1 MTNAND
7 TRGRLP
13 RNALT
18 ALFALHAAVATAL
31 IVWNHPWST
40 GDTGRYLALAD
51 SLANGHGYGLG
62 NGPAFVP
69 EGWRLPGYPLFISL
83 IGSALRSGVAGVVA
97 AQGLLY
103 LASVWL
109 AWRFTEDVFGRRV
122 GSVFL
127 ALSAVYVFV
136 PYYCGLASAE
146 ILSLFLVNLAFYCLT
161 RATPLRYVLVG
172 LVIGLSGYVRPNLL
186 PISVVVA
193 LAVALVGR
201 DRRALGQA
209 TTVVF
214 VAGLVILPWA
224 VRNHIAFGVFTPG
237 PVFKG
242 TGTSLLLATWQ
253 SRLSVHSMMEFGMR
267 GRVDAEL
274 AESGLMDQLRALNRE
289 IGVPADTVFVTLE
302 SYPDN
307 ESKFRAE
314 RLLTAAA
321 FRNIRERPWAYLR
334 STAVNTMRLWMTA
347 YFPERIPTPLR
358 IAFLLEGGLALA
370 LGIAGVAL
378 AVREV
383 RDSRRGAVVAA
394 ALTLVF
400 FSLGLCWLHTEARF
414 TIPARLLLLAF
425 ASYALTSLPKALRGQ
440 PRPGA
445 GASSAGTAD
454 WCGPTASRAGSTSC
468 SPRGPWRG
476 VTSGPRR
483 CDNL

>member
-1 MTNAND
+1 
-7 TRGRLP
+7 
-13 RNALT
+13 
-18 ALFALHAAVATAL
+18 
-31 IVWNHPWST
+31 
-40 GDTGRYLALAD
+40 
-51 SLANGHGYGLG
+51 
-62 NGPAFVP
+62 
-69 EGWRLPGYPLFISL
+69 
-83 IGSALRSGVAGVVA
+83 
-97 AQGLLY
+97 
-103 LASVWL
+103 
-109 AWRFTEDVFGRRV
+109 
-122 GSVFL
+122 
-127 ALSAVYVFV
+127 
-136 PYYCGLASAE
+136 
-146 ILSLFLVNLAFYCLT
+146 
-161 RATPLRYVLVG
+161 
-172 LVIGLSGYVRPNLL
+172 
-186 PISVVVA
+186 
-193 LAVALVGR
+193 
-201 DRRALGQA
+201 
-209 TTVVF
+209 
-214 VAGLVILPWA
+214 
-224 VRNHIAFGVFTPG
+224 
-237 PVFKG
+237 
-242 TGTSLLLATWQ
+242 
-253 SRLSVHSMMEFGMR
+253 
-267 GRVDAEL
+267 
-274 AESGLMDQLRALNRE
+274 LNRE